1 MGIEPFEVGS
11 EMYRMMECFTQMW
24 TDFAKTGYVFSYL
37 ANLLSNISFAWRSI
51 QMPNTHVYYND
62 RSIGDSSEMYN
73 YRDDNFANE

>member
-1 MGIEPFEVGS
+1 MGMEPFEVGS

-37 ANLLSNISFAWRSI
+37 ANLLSNISLAWRSI

-62 RSIGDSSEMYN
+62 RSDSSEMYN